1 MPWEDGAM
9 RVDKWLWAARLMKT
23 RSLATEAVSGGKVH
37 VNGAAV
43 KPSREIRPGDELE
56 ITKGPVRLTVVVR
69 GLAERRGPAKEAAL
83 LYEETE
89 ESRTARERL
98 AEQRRLAAQAQ
109 PDFGG
114 RPTKRDRR
122 RFERSRGR

>member
-1 MPWEDGAM
+1 M
-9 RVDKWLWAARLMKT
+9 RVDKWLWVARLYKT
-23 RSLATEAVSGGKVH
+23 RPLAAEAVGGGRVH

-56 ITKGPVRLTVVVR
+56 ITRDGYRQTVVVK
-69 GLAERRGPAKEAAL
+69 GLAPRRGPASEAAL
-83 LYEETE
+83 LYDETE
-89 ESRTARERL
+89 ESVAARERYV
-98 AEQRRLAAQAQ
+98 EQRRLAAQIQ

-122 RFERSRGR
+122 RLDRARRR